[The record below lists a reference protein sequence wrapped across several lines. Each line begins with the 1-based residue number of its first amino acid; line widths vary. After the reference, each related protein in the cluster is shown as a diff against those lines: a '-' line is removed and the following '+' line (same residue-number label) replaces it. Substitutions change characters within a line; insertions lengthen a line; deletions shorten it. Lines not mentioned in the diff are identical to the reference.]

1 MQVFPH
7 LICTQILSGVEWRKK
22 IWRRKIYFVSEEEKN
37 KEGEWGKHLEKE
49 NNFLWGRRKRRKTF

>member
-1 MQVFPH
+1 MGEKEKEENNLRKIYIFPH

-37 KEGEWGKHLEKE
+37 KEGE
-49 NNFLWGRRKRRKTF
+49 